1 MKKSWLILLT
11 FCILSCSENS
21 VLISQN
27 NYDSTKSHFEF
38 ISRLQVPNDLELCGE
53 RIPMEIPEVRERAER
68 EFYLL
73 LQQPGQIMLYL
84 KRSGRYFPM
93 YETVIRKHSLPEDLK
108 YLSVAESAL
117 YQAQSSAGAI
127 GLWQFMKGT
136 GRDKGLQID
145 DFVDER
151 MHPEKSTEAAM
162 KYLKQGYERHGSWM
176 LTLAGYNMG
185 HTGVARTLDFQ
196 EGEDYFD
203 LFLNSETSRFI
214 FRIAIIKLLMQNA
227 EKFGFIVPDH
237 EKYKDPESKIIS
249 VKSAI
254 KDLSEWAISQGTTYK
269 EVKLLNP
276 WIIKRELPL
285 PNRGEAWE
293 IAIPK

>member
-145 DFVDER
+145 DFVDEL
-151 MHPEKSTEAAM
+151 H
-162 KYLKQGYERHGSWM
+162 
-176 LTLAGYNMG
+176 
-185 HTGVARTLDFQ
+185 D
-196 EGEDYFD
+196 
-203 LFLNSETSRFI
+203 
-214 FRIAIIKLLMQNA
+214 
-227 EKFGFIVPDH
+227 
-237 EKYKDPESKIIS
+237 
-249 VKSAI
+249 
-254 KDLSEWAISQGTTYK
+254 
-269 EVKLLNP
+269 
-276 WIIKRELPL
+276 
-285 PNRGEAWE
+285 
-293 IAIPK
+293 